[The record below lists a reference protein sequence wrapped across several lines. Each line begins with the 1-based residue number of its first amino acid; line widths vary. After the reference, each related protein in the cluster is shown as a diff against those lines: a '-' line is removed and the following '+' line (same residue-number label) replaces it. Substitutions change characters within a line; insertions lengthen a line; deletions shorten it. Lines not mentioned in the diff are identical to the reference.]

1 MPDEQEKTA
10 ADTPASGPAQAQAGQ
25 GGLPPRDKAEWSY
38 KRTFGINEEMKK
50 VIGLTI
56 SATQSEVTAL
66 RRKLDKLTYGS

>member
-1 MPDEQEKTA
+1 MPNTNPAPETA
-10 ADTPASGPAQAQAGQ
+10 VPGEPSPKPGM
-25 GGLPPRDKAEWSY
+25 PPRDKAEWSY

-56 SATQSEVTAL
+56 SATQSEVTGL